1 MIRRN
6 IPIPIILIF
15 MYMFLAIV
23 VLLAILPV
31 YNTVYSFT
39 KDNYIDNYSKDL
51 NDSILV
57 MDNIIYDI
65 ILLRSA
71 NDHNPYY
78 TDFKLDKDKNHS
90 TQYYYK
96 LIKCKKCDKLALN

>member
-23 VLLAILPV
+23 VLLAILPF
-31 YNTVYSFT
+31 YNKFYSFT
-39 KDNYIDNYSKDL
+39 KDNYIYNYSKDL

-65 ILLRSA
+65 ILLRV
-71 NDHNPYY
+71 
-78 TDFKLDKDKNHS
+78 
-90 TQYYYK
+90 Q
-96 LIKCKKCDKLALN
+96 